1 MKAEKLNIA
10 ILTGG
15 NVAER
20 GVSLKSAK
28 TVEKYLNSH
37 KYNRYLIELNG
48 KQFIEQATGVQ
59 LDMNDFSLLINKKK
73 LTFDL
78 VFLMLHGHPAE
89 SGSILGYFELLGI
102 PCTGCDHF
110 VSALTFNKQ
119 RTKDFLRPYG
129 IPMADS
135 RLLRRGQPIDVDDIK
150 SMGFPLFV
158 KPNKNGSSY
167 GITKVPDE
175 NCIQTSTKKAFQFDD
190 EVIIEQFMEGQE
202 FSNGIFR
209 KGKEVIVMPI
219 TEIRTENEFF
229 DYSAKYEN
237 ESEEITPAEISDA
250 LTLQCQHRTKEI
262 YELLNCKGMCRVDY
276 ILIDGNFH
284 FLEINTIPG
293 MTEQSFI
300 PQQVAAMGWELS
312 DFLDAIIEETLGNF
326 QIPI

>member
-1 MKAEKLNIA
+1 MKKLNIA

-28 TVEKYLNSH
+28 TVHQFLNKNKYES
-37 KYNRYLIELNG
+37 YLIELNE
-48 KQFIEQATGVQ
+48 KRFIEQATNTQ
-59 LDMNDFSLLINKKK
+59 LDLNDFSFEKAGQKI
-73 LTFDL
+73 TFDL

-119 RTKDFLRPYG
+119 RTKDFLRPYD

-135 RLLRRGQPIDVDDIK
+135 RLVRRGQPLDIDDIK

-167 GITKVPDE
+167 GVTKVPDE
-175 NCIQTSTKKAFQFDD
+175 NCIQTSTNKAFQFDD

-209 KGKEVIVMPI
+209 KGKEVIVLPI

-229 DYSAKYEN
+229 DYKAKYEN
-237 ESEEITPAEISDA
+237 ESVEITPAEITPT
-250 LTLQCQHRTKEI
+250 LTEQCKNRTKQI
-262 YELLNCKGMCRVDY
+262 YELMNCKGVCRVDY
-276 ILIDGNFH
+276 ILMDGIFH
-284 FLEINTIPG
+284 LLEINTIPG

-300 PQQVAAMGWELS
+300 PQQVAAMDWELS
-312 DFLDAIIEETLGNF
+312 DFLDAIIAEALDNF
-326 QIPI
+326 QFSI

>member
-1 MKAEKLNIA
+1 MKTKKQNIA

-20 GVSLKSAK
+20 GVSLRSAQ
-28 TVEKYLNSH
+28 TIEKYLHAH

-48 KQFIEQATGVQ
+48 KQFVDQATGIR
-59 LDMNDFSLLINKKK
+59 LDMNDFSLSLPKGKI
-73 LTFDL
+73 TFDL

-102 PCTGCDHF
+102 PCTGCDHL
-110 VSALTFNKQ
+110 VGALTFNKQ
-119 RTKDFLRPYG
+119 LTKDFLRPHQ
-129 IPMADS
+129 IPMVDS
-135 RLLRRGQPIDVDDIK
+135 QLLKSGQDIDLNSLK

-167 GITKVPDE
+167 GITKVNTE
-175 NCIQTSTKKAFQFDD
+175 NKILAAVEKSFQFDD
-190 EVIIEQFMEGQE
+190 EVIVEQFMSGQE

-209 KGKEVIVMPI
+209 KGEEVIVLPI
-219 TEIRTENEFF
+219 TEIRTENDFF
-229 DYSAKYEN
+229 DYKAKYEN
-237 ESEEITPAEISDA
+237 ESEEITPAEISAA
-250 LTLQCQHRTKEI
+250 LTTQCKNRTKEI
-262 YELLNCKGMCRVDY
+262 YELLNCKGICRVDY
-276 ILIDGNFH
+276 ILIDGIFH

-312 DFLDAIIEETLGNF
+312 DFLDAVIDETLDNLQF
-326 QIPI
+326 SI

>member
-1 MKAEKLNIA
+1 MKKLNIA

-28 TVEKYLNSH
+28 TIEKYLDTN
-37 KYNRYLIELNG
+37 KYNCYVIELTG

-59 LDMNDFSLLINKKK
+59 LDLNDFSLIKHKKK
-73 LTFDL
+73 TTFDL

-102 PCTGCDHF
+102 PCTGCDHL
-110 VSALTFNKQ
+110 VGALTFNKQ
-119 RTKDFLRPYG
+119 WTKDFLRPHQ
-129 IPMADS
+129 IPMVDS
-135 RLLRRGQPIDVDDIK
+135 QVVRKGQTIDINSIK
-150 SMGFPLFV
+150 NMGFPLFV

-167 GITKVPDE
+167 GVTKVPNE
-175 NCIQTSTKKAFQFDD
+175 YCIQTSTEKAFQFDD

-209 KGKEVIVMPI
+209 KGKEVIVLPI

-229 DYSAKYEN
+229 DYKAKYEN
-237 ESEEITPAEISDA
+237 ESVEITPAEISEE
-250 LTLQCQHRTKEI
+250 LTQQCKNRTKQI

-276 ILIDGNFH
+276 ILIDGIFH
-284 FLEINTIPG
+284 LLEINTIPG

-300 PQQVAAMGWELS
+300 PQQVAAMGWELN
-312 DFLDAIIEETLGNF
+312 DFLDAIVEEALNE
-326 QIPI
+326 

>member
-1 MKAEKLNIA
+1 MKVKKQNIA

-28 TVEKYLNSH
+28 TIDKFLNKEKYKS
-37 KYNRYLIELNG
+37 YIIELNE
-48 KQFIEQATGVQ
+48 KQFIEQATGTK
-59 LDMNDFSLLINKKK
+59 LDLNDFSLVKAGRKI
-73 LTFDL
+73 TFDL

-89 SGSILGYFELLGI
+89 SGSILGYFELLNI

-119 RTKDFLRPYG
+119 RTKDFLRPYS

-135 RLLRRGQPIDVDDIK
+135 RLLRRGQPIDVADIK

-209 KGKEVIVMPI
+209 KGKEVIIMPI

-229 DYSAKYEN
+229 DYKAKYEN
-237 ESEEITPAEISDA
+237 ESEEITPAEIPEE
-250 LTLQCQHRTKEI
+250 LTLQCKNRTKEI

-276 ILIDGNFH
+276 ILIDGVFH

-312 DFLDAIIEETLGNF
+312 DFLDAIIDEALDNSQF
-326 QIPI
+326 SI

>member
-1 MKAEKLNIA
+1 VKIKKLNIA

-20 GVSLKSAK
+20 GVSLKSAQTIHQFLNK
-28 TVEKYLNSH
+28 AKYES
-37 KYNRYLIELNG
+37 YIIELNE
-48 KQFIEQATGVQ
+48 KQFIEQASGTK
-59 LDMNDFSLLINKKK
+59 LDLNDFSLAKAARKI
-73 LTFDL
+73 TFDL

-119 RTKDFLRPYG
+119 QTKDFLRPHG
-129 IPMADS
+129 IPMVDS
-135 RLLRRGQPIDVDDIK
+135 RLVRQGQPIDVDDIK

-167 GITKVPDE
+167 GVTKVPDE
-175 NCIQTSTKKAFQFDD
+175 NCIRTSTQKAFQFDD
-190 EVIIEQFMEGQE
+190 EVIIEQFMQGQE
-202 FSNGIFR
+202 FTNGIFR

-229 DYSAKYEN
+229 DYGAKYEN
-237 ESEEITPAEISDA
+237 ESEEITPAEISAA
-250 LTLQCQHRTKEI
+250 LTEQCQNRTKQI
-262 YELLNCKGMCRVDY
+262 YELMNCKGMCRVDY
-276 ILIDGNFH
+276 ILIDGIFH
-284 FLEINTIPG
+284 LLEINTIPG

-300 PQQVAAMGWELS
+300 PQQVAAMGMELS
-312 DFLDAIIEETLGNF
+312 DFLDDIVEEALTV
-326 QIPI
+326 